1 MLTPQY
7 RIDNMRLGLRRT
19 MQNMDMGWLLMF
31 YVPYRTYLLCNTDK
45 KGVFL
50 CVANMTLV
58 TVTDPK
64 N

>member
-1 MLTPQY
+1 
-7 RIDNMRLGLRRT
+7 
-19 MQNMDMGWLLMF
+19 MDMGWLLMF